1 MIIDEIV
8 TERLRLRPL
17 TLDDVPALYN
27 GLFADPEV
35 TWDGAV
41 YTMAETASSVES
53 KQRHLEEY
61 GFGMLAVT
69 DQDSGEV
76 IGYAGLQH
84 LEGGPEV
91 ELGYYLRR
99 SAWGRGLGTEIARA
113 LIQTA
118 FGELHLGRVVA
129 VVRPENAASKRVLLK
144 AGLRSA
150 GYGRHY
156 DEDVEVWVAE
166 VPNR

>member
-1 MIIDEIV
+1 M

-17 TLDDVPALYN
+17 TLDDVPALYD
-27 GLFADPEV
+27 GLFSDPEV

-41 YTMAETASSVES
+41 YTLAETASSVES
-53 KQRHLEEY
+53 KLRHLEEY
-61 GFGMLAVT
+61 GFRMLAVT
-69 DQDSGEV
+69 DQDTGEV

-99 SAWGRGLGTEIARA
+99 SAWGCGRGTELARA
-113 LIQTA
+113 LVQTA
-118 FGELHLGRVVA
+118 SGELALGRVVA

-166 VPNR
+166 AP